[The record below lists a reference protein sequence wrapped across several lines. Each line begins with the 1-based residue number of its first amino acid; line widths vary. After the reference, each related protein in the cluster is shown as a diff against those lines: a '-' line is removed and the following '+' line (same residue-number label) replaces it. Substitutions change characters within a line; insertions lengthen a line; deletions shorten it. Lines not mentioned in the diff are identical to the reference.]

1 MANLS
6 VTISDIK
13 SYSNFRRSL
22 DLTNGVHTTVF
33 TAEDKRVYTSA
44 VYCSYPAR
52 VCMYRLSV
60 SSGSLPNVAVGLE
73 NQLVASNLRNATCGV
88 SYIRLNGVT
97 QLGPPR
103 GMEYD
108 VIARLSTGPLG
119 MPISSCS
126 TTQPGTMV
134 VTGSAYGPDEP
145 LNTFSIVIGAETDYD
160 QTKCNPASKYS
171 CRGDPPGPINDKITA
186 SASTRLESKVLV
198 AHQADYSALMNA
210 FSITLN
216 DPWAKSQYPSESL
229 ELFQLLDRY
238 RTTANLPL
246 KKRSTDQ
253 QRSKAEA
260 WRPIEQNQD
269 AATAVTSAT
278 HFPGF
283 QFPTE
288 VPSGFNP
295 NSQIP
300 WSTEGT
306 VLMTDYN
313 QGVGKAP
320 RTLTITL
327 TRTTPSVILPLQTQ
341 ASRTTQKT
349 GAVSWSSTPGII
361 LPSRSAQAVPTSYYT
376 PGIIVPIPSRS
387 APAQTK
393 NPSGK
398 EDAQEAADGGS
409 YVELLL
415 FNYAR
420 HLFISSSRQ
429 NSLPPNLAGVWTNGL
444 QTAWSGDYHTNIN
457 LQMNHWFANQVGMGD
472 LQQAL
477 WRFMKDTWVC

>member
-13 SYSNFRRSL
+13 SYSNFRRTL

-33 TAEDKRVYTSA
+33 TADDKRVYTSA
-44 VYCSYPAR
+44 LYCSYPAR

-60 SSGSLPNVAVGLE
+60 SSGSLPNIAIGLE
-73 NQLVASNLRNATCGV
+73 NQLVPSNLRNATCGV
-88 SYIRLNGVT
+88 SFVRLNGVT

-145 LNTFSIVIGAETDYD
+145 LNTFSIVVGAETDYD
-160 QTKCNPASKYS
+160 QTKCNAANRYS
-171 CRGDPPGPINDKITA
+171 CRGDKPGPANEKITA

-198 AHQADYSALMNA
+198 AHQQDYATLMNA
-210 FSITLN
+210 FNITLN

-238 RTTANLPL
+238 RATANVPL
-246 KKRSTDQ
+246 NKRSTDGGGSGKSSSEERKVETWKPLVKRQ
-253 QRSKAEA
+253 VGLTT
-260 WRPIEQNQD
+260 I
-269 AATAVTSAT
+269 TST
-278 HFPGF
+278 TTFPGF
-283 QFPTE
+283 QFPTTL
-288 VPSGFNP
+288 PKGFTP
-295 NSQIP
+295 NTAIP
-300 WSTEGT
+300 WSSGGT
-306 VLMTDYN
+306 IYLTDYN
-313 QGVGKAP
+313 QGIGQAP
-320 RTLTITL
+320 RTITITL
-327 TRTTPSVILPLQTQ
+327 TRTSNAPTQTQ
-341 ASRTTQKT
+341 APKITPKSTATT
-349 GAVSWSSTPGII
+349 WSSAGV
-361 LPSRSAQAVPTSYYT
+361 AQPTVP
-376 PGIIVPIPSRS
+376 PQAEPR
-387 APAQTK
+387 
-393 NPSGK
+393 NPSGR
-398 EDAQEAADGGS
+398 EEAREAADGGS

-477 WRFMKDTWVC
+477 WRFIKDTWVSSSDHHLSFEK